1 MKRKNEKNW
10 NNSKYK
16 RIILKITKTNFSFNK
31 SEKSQLIKINE
42 YLIFF
47 IHYLL
52 FLFILNINI
61 FTNIQ

>member
-1 MKRKNEKNW
+1 MKWKNEKNW

-16 RIILKITKTNFSFNK
+16 WIILKITKTNFSFNRL
-31 SEKSQLIKINE
+31 EKSQFIKINE

-52 FLFILNINI
+52 FLFILNISI
-61 FTNIQ
+61 FKNIQ